1 MVSFC
6 YTYRMKII
14 FICHGNICRSPV
26 AEILF
31 SDLVKEHHLENEI
44 EVSSRATSL
53 EEIGND
59 IYPPM
64 KRVLH
69 NHGYDDV
76 HNFATR
82 ITRQEF
88 EDATYIYYMD
98 NNNLYYLER
107 LFGPSSKFHL
117 ITECLDNQDIE
128 DPWYTDRFEFVYQR
142 IKKAVESLFK
152 NIKK

>member
-1 MVSFC
+1 MN
-6 YTYRMKII
+6 II

-26 AEILF
+26 AEIIF
-31 SDLVKEHHLENEI
+31 SDLVKERHLENEI
-44 EVSSRATSL
+44 QVSSRATSL

-69 NHGYDDV
+69 NHGYVDV
-76 HNFATR
+76 HHFASR

-88 EDATYIYYMD
+88 EEATHIYYMD
-98 NNNLYYLER
+98 RNNLYYLER
-107 LFGPSSKFHL
+107 LFGPSDKFHL
-117 ITECLDNQDIE
+117 ITENLDNQDIE

-142 IKKAVESLFK
+142 IKKAVEAIFK

>member
-1 MVSFC
+1 MNV
-6 YTYRMKII
+6 I

-31 SDLVKEHHLENEI
+31 SDLVKENKLDIN
-44 EVSSRATSL
+44 VSSSATSL

-76 HNFATR
+76 HHSATR
-82 ITRQEF
+82 ISRSEF
-88 EDATYIYYMD
+88 ESADYIFYMD
-98 NNNLYYLER
+98 KNNLYYLER
-107 LFGPSSKFHL
+107 LFGESDKYHF
-117 ITECLDNQDIE
+117 N
-128 DPWYTDRFEFVYQR
+128 YR
-142 IKKAVESLFK
+142 ISR
-152 NIKK
+152 

>member
-1 MVSFC
+1 MN
-6 YTYRMKII
+6 II

-31 SDLVKEHHLENEI
+31 SDLVKEYHLENEI
-44 EVSSRATSL
+44 LVSSRATSL

-64 KRVLH
+64 KMTLH

-76 HNFATR
+76 HHYASR
-82 ITRQEF
+82 ITRYEF
-88 EDATYIYYMD
+88 ESATRIYYMD
-98 NNNLYYLER
+98 RNNLYYLER
-107 LFGPSSKFHL
+107 LFGPSEKFHL
-117 ITECLDNQDIE
+117 ITEDLDNQDIE

-142 IKKAVESLFK
+142 IKKAVEAIFK
-152 NIKK
+152 SIKK

>member
-1 MVSFC
+1 MN
-6 YTYRMKII
+6 II

-44 EVSSRATSL
+44 KVSSRATSL

-64 KRVLH
+64 KRTLH

-76 HNFATR
+76 HHYASR
-82 ITRQEF
+82 ITKAEF
-88 EDATYIYYMD
+88 EEATYIYYMD
-98 NNNLYYLER
+98 KNNLYYLER
-107 LFGPSSKFHL
+107 LFGPSNKFHL
-117 ITECLDNQDIE
+117 ITEYLDNIDIE
-128 DPWYTDRFEFVYQR
+128 DPWYTDRFEYVYQR
-142 IKKAVESLFK
+142 IKKAIEAIFK